1 MKQWFMAV
9 ILASAAG
16 PGWAQDSADPQV
28 GHALDALGLDYT
40 IDSDGDYKLVLSF
53 DDGRSQL
60 VFVRSVVHSYKSH
73 RLREIWAPGYRAPI
87 GQFPADVANRLLE
100 DANDQVLGSWVK
112 QGPVAMFVVKV
123 DADTYGS
130 RLHDAISAAAVAA
143 DTLEEE
149 LTGADEF

>member
-1 MKQWFMAV
+1 MRICSTPKV
-9 ILASAAG
+9 IRNLSITSKAFCRAAG
-16 PGWAQDSADPQV
+16 QQ
-28 GHALDALGLDYT
+28 
-40 IDSDGDYKLVLSF
+40 GDT
-53 DDGRSQL
+53 GRT
-60 VFVRSVVHSYKSH
+60 
-73 RLREIWAPGYRAPI
+73 PI

-100 DANDQVLGSWVK
+100 DADDQVLGSWVK